1 MKYSDDLLDK
11 AELRAEMVESMI
23 GLTTTFDGFKYFEGE
38 KVICVSVTEDNH
50 EGLELGEIYT
60 VIGKSEHDGNQLY
73 AVRNSRGDI
82 IYTIDRFERVTFNHD
97 INEIKKRG
105 VNVVEKDMINP
116 NHYKTGGIETI
127 DYMEAKL
134 TPEEYQGYLR
144 GNIIKYVSRAGLKDD
159 VLQEY
164 KKAQWY
170 LDRLIKHLEGDDKPI
185 KVENV
190 DDVAP
195 MTKRQ
200 QRYIAGL
207 TQALDLDRTNLPEW
221 LSPMRDYH
229 DLTEVE
235 AIDVINK
242 LIAIREFMR
251 Y

>member
-1 MKYSDDLLDK
+1 VLQGQRNLV
-11 AELRAEMVESMI
+11 ERMVESMI
-23 GLTTTFDGFKYFEGE
+23 SLTTTFDGFKYFEGE

-97 INEIKKRG
+97 INEIRERG
-105 VNVVEKDMINP
+105 INVVEKDMINP
-116 NHYKTGGIETI
+116 DHYKTGGIETI

-134 TPEEYQGYLR
+134 TPEEYRGYLR
-144 GNIIKYVSRAGLKDD
+144 GNIIKYTSRAGYKDD

-164 KKAQWY
+164 KKVEWY
-170 LDRLIKHLEGDDKPI
+170 LNRLIKHLEGADKPV

-190 DDVAP
+190 DDLAP
-195 MTKRQ
+195 ITKK
-200 QRYIAGL
+200 QRGYIAGL
-207 TQALDLDRTNLPEW
+207 ATQLGFDRTNLPKW
-221 LSPMRDYH
+221 LSPVADYH

-235 AIDVINK
+235 AIDVIEK
-242 LIAIREFMR
+242 LLTIQNDRRER
-251 Y
+251 